1 MDIQRQQFL
10 DNASQ
15 QAEIAPH
22 IFPTMAA
29 CEAALESGYG
39 TSGLAISDNNL
50 FGMKQHKHP
59 VYGTHILPTK
69 EFEGGEWI
77 VVNAQWVSYPDQAAC
92 FTDRMATL
100 QRLAPQA
107 GFEHYARALAAT
119 DAATYIREVSAK
131 WSTDPNRGA
140 KVLAIHQSYVG

>member
-1 MDIQRQQFL
+1 
-10 DNASQ
+10 
-15 QAEIAPH
+15 
-22 IFPTMAA
+22 
-29 CEAALESGYG
+29 
-39 TSGLAISDNNL
+39 
-50 FGMKQHKHP
+50 
-59 VYGTHILPTK
+59 
-69 EFEGGEWI
+69 
-77 VVNAQWVSYPDQAAC
+77 
-92 FTDRMATL
+92 L